1 MLQTSIIGG
10 LLGLC
15 FESFLRAFIH
25 HLETSGVRPSPE
37 VGSMYGKK
45 VYRIGWIWL
54 LPLPLSGG
62 MDDYFPLLLYFRYL
76 NFMMISG
83 NTLAQPISISKL
95 SLL

>member
-1 MLQTSIIGG
+1 MQKQPPNTQNAQQVFQIEYMLQTSIIGG

-45 VYRIGWIWL
+45 
-54 LPLPLSGG
+54 S
-62 MDDYFPLLLYFRYL
+62 
-76 NFMMISG
+76 
-83 NTLAQPISISKL
+83 TE
-95 SLL
+95 